1 MAKLNYH
8 HLQYFHAIATHG
20 SIAKASN
27 VMHITPQTLSA
38 QLSLLEDQLGYS
50 LFERKG
56 KRLVLNDM
64 GHITLSYAQE
74 IFSLGD
80 ELIHS
85 LKNHS
90 TDFAFR
96 FSIGVTDV
104 IAKVFSFNFLKAIYT
119 MDDSIKLV
127 CKETSLEVLL
137 GELATNKLDAVLSD
151 TSLPIGSPL
160 KAYSHLVGKCG
171 FSFFAHKD
179 LAKELQDNFPKS
191 LDNRPFFTAG
201 EGSNQHLSVNSW
213 FEQLGISPIIIGE
226 FDDSV
231 LAKYFG
237 QAGYGLFC
245 APSIID
251 KHVVEQFGV
260 ELIGRT
266 TDITEH
272 FYLISPER
280 KVKHPAVHHLLE
292 EGKKLFEQV

>member
-80 ELIHS
+80 ELLHS

-127 CKETSLEVLL
+127 CKETSLDILL

-151 TSLPIGSPL
+151 TPLPIGSPL
-160 KAYSHLVGKCG
+160 KAYSHIVGKCG
-171 FSFFAHKD
+171 LSFFAHKD
-179 LAKELQDNFPKS
+179 LAIKLQDDFPKS
-191 LDNRPFFTAG
+191 LDSRPFFTAG

-213 FEQLGISPIIIGE
+213 FDQLGISPIIIGE

-237 QAGYGLFC
+237 QAGYGVFC
-245 APSIID
+245 APTIID
-251 KHVVEQFGV
+251 THVIEQFGV

-280 KVKHPAVHHLLE
+280 KVKHPAVHHLLDA
-292 EGKKLFEQV
+292 GKKLFEQA